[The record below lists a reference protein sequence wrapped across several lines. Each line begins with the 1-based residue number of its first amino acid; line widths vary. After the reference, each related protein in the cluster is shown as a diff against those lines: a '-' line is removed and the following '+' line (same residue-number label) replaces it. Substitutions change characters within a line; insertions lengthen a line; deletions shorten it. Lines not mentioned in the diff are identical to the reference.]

1 MASTP
6 TSAAQQQ
13 QAMVQQNA
21 QARALILNSARLA
34 DQLIASVNNTAY
46 PYTTGSALTL
56 SIPIKPVGLIKRFL
70 IDCTFN
76 ISQSTTETQI
86 RTTYGPANVFSNIT
100 LNDLNN
106 IQRVN
111 TTSQHLTFVTSA
123 RRGFPLG
130 SAITTDTP
138 FGYGANN
145 NVISAPSVIM
155 GAQNMYVCFEL
166 PLAYSDTDLRG
177 AIYANTVQSTMSLNL
192 TLNPQFF
199 VGNLGDATNAVYQSS
214 TTALGKINSYTINV
228 YQEYWDQL
236 PMQNGQPILPVLDLG
251 TMYQLISASYT
262 GIVAN
267 TNYSIQF
274 QAYRQ
279 YMSAYCVYDNGGVL
293 YAGDD
298 VNHWSLTSANALTNF
313 QRDPQNIAF
322 RSRLQFNED
331 QPKGAYYFD
340 FRAAPVNTT
349 AQGVT
354 TLNLNA
360 NTVNSNA
367 VIYAGFEF
375 FALLNQLNM
384 MGSIGSM

>member
-1 MASTP
+1 MASVP
-6 TSAAQQQ
+6 IAQQQ
-13 QAMVQQNA
+13 QQQMIAQNQ

-34 DQLIASVNNTAY
+34 DQQIASISNTAY
-46 PYTTGSALTL
+46 PYTAGQSLQL
-56 SIPIKPVGLIKRFL
+56 SVPIKPVGLIKRFL

-76 ISQSTTETQI
+76 VAQGAAETQT
-86 RTTYGPANVFSNIT
+86 RTAYGPANIFSNIT

-111 TTSQHLTFVTSA
+111 TTSQHLVFVTSA

-138 FGYGANN
+138 FGYGSNN
-145 NVISAPSVIM
+145 NVISAPSSVTT
-155 GAQNMYVCFEL
+155 AVNMYCCFEL

-192 TLNPQFF
+192 TLNPNFF
-199 VGNLGDATNAVYQSS
+199 VASGADATNAVYQSS
-214 TTALGKINSYTINV
+214 TAQLGKINSYTINV

-236 PMQNGQPILPVLDLG
+236 PMQNGQPILPMLDLG

-262 GIVAN
+262 GLVAN

-279 YMSAYCVYDNGGVL
+279 YMSTYCVFDNGGTL
-293 YAGDD
+293 NTGSD
-298 VNHWSLTSANALTNF
+298 VNNWSLTSANALTNF

-340 FRAAPVNTT
+340 FRAAPINTT

-360 NTVNSNA
+360 STVNTNA
-367 VIYAGFEF
+367 AIYAGFEF
-375 FALLNQLNM
+375 FALLNQLNQ